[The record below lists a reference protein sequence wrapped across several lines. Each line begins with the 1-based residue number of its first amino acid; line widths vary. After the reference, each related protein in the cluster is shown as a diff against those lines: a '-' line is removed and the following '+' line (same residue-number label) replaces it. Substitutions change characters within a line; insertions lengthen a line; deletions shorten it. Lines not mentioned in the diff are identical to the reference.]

1 MSVGSAVAVG
11 NTVGVDVGGCAVAV
25 GSAVEVAVGSGVKV
39 GVRGAR
45 RLAVTTGVAVGSGA
59 GLIADRPQPANTIAT
74 HNQPMNR

>member
-1 MSVGSAVAVG
+1 VSVGSTVAVG
-11 NTVGVDVGGCAVAV
+11 NTVGVDVGGC
-25 GSAVEVAVGSGVKV
+25 AVEVAVGSGVKV

-74 HNQPMNR
+74 HNQPINR